1 MRGKRNYQ
9 RSCLSFTKLL
19 ISAIKILSGWWK
31 FGPVSFYFFK
41 YFSPVHDFCEQMIFV
56 DQFSTLLL
64 GLFLDHRAFASGFK
78 ADLSAKMNN
87 PADTN
92 GSIYLTSL
100 ISSHFKCKM
109 RI

>member
-1 MRGKRNYQ
+1 MRGKGNYQ
-9 RSCLSFTKLL
+9 RSRLSFTKLL
-19 ISAIKILSGWWK
+19 ISAIKILSGWLK
-31 FGPVSFYFFK
+31 FGPVSF

-78 ADLSAKMNN
+78 TDLSAKMNN